1 MEKEE
6 VLGEK
11 VIVEDDLI
19 IKVDDTYVTRNS
31 RGFLVSPAAW
41 LKIMIVA
48 TDGWIRSVITLY

>member
-41 LKIMIVA
+41 LKIIIVA
-48 TDGWIRSVITLY
+48 TDE